1 MTNSFFQTEWID
13 GQRWFLSNHLF
24 DWAFFSTVLFFGY
37 DWIYSHVMTAV
48 VIGLRSNGLC
58 LHLKSLFPFFI
69 CFFPL
74 QIFQI
79 STPLK
84 NQCRC
89 SPFLFLCVFVEC
101 DILLKQRQL
110 PRCPFHLSG
119 PHWFIVH
126 FRFHSENAGFLSLI
140 LFGNLWIM
148 EVAGCSLSLYLTFC
162 LFV

>member
-1 MTNSFFQTEWID
+1 
-13 GQRWFLSNHLF
+13 
-24 DWAFFSTVLFFGY
+24 
-37 DWIYSHVMTAV
+37 MTAV
-48 VIGLRSNGLC
+48 VIGLWSNGLC

-84 NQCRC
+84 KQCRC
-89 SPFLFLCVFVEC
+89 SPFLFLCVFVEY

-148 EVAGCSLSLYLTFC
+148 KVAGCSSFSLFDILLICLVSFSLLCYLEVRALNLSCHFHHLPLGWVEWPNQFRKLVDFYI
-162 LFV
+162 